1 MSIVFTQGMNLI
13 PLSNTP
19 TIVLDG
25 LQLYFNVGDTNSYPG
40 SGTTITDLSTN
51 GYSGV
56 LTNGV
61 GYSSADGGYL
71 TFDGSDDYIDTNQS
85 LASEEFSVGAWFKS
99 SAAGIKM
106 ILSKETNA
114 GWPWNYRIWLN
125 GGTIVG
131 DIAQSGG
138 TNTSISSTLSTYN
151 NGNWYYVMF
160 TRNDTTLKLYVNGSE
175 IGSVSD
181 TLTGTIQ
188 NSQEVWFGRSAYLGG
203 RYPYNGNLGEMM
215 IYNRV
220 LSSGEILQ
228 NYNVTK
234 TRYGL

>member
-1 MSIVFTQGMNLI
+1 
-13 PLSNTP
+13 
-19 TIVLDG
+19 
-25 LQLYFNVGDTNSYPG
+25 
-40 SGTTITDLSTN
+40 
-51 GYSGV
+51 
-56 LTNGV
+56 
-61 GYSSADGGYL
+61 
-71 TFDGSDDYIDTNQS
+71 
-85 LASEEFSVGAWFKS
+85 
-99 SAAGIKM
+99 
-106 ILSKETNA
+106 
-114 GWPWNYRIWLN
+114 
-125 GGTIVG
+125 
-131 DIAQSGG
+131 
-138 TNTSISSTLSTYN
+138 
-151 NGNWYYVMF
+151 MF

>member
-25 LQLYFNVGDTNSYPG
+25 LQLYFNVGNSTSYPG

-61 GYSSADGGYL
+61 GYSSTNGGYL
-71 TFDGSDDYIDTNQS
+71 TFDGSNDYIDTNQS
-85 LASEEFSVGAWFKS
+85 LASETFSVGAWFKT

-114 GWPWNYRIWLN
+114 GWPWTYRIWLN
-125 GGTIVG
+125 GGQLVG
-131 DIAQSGG
+131 DIAQNGSSWA
-138 TNTSISSTLSTYN
+138 SISSTLTNYN
-151 NGNWYYVMF
+151 NGDWYYVMF
-160 TRNDTTLKLYVNGSE
+160 TRNDSTLKLYVNGVE
-175 IGSVSD
+175 IKSASD
-181 TLTGTIQ
+181 TLTGSII

-203 RYPYNGNLGEMM
+203 SYPYSGNLGEMM
-215 IYNRV
+215 IYNKV
-220 LSSGEILQ
+220 LSAEEILQ